1 MKLSGVAISSTEAGT
16 AKGILFALPLRFLQ
30 LPAKLSKIDAMLGG
44 LVLPDEDYRDIPSVA
59 LPENRIFVDVDL
71 LQGGS
76 EFAQQ
81 GCDGG
86 FGFLTK
92 VTSGTRVQGDVAR
105 ATGLEPRVFGRVVRA
120 HGCGLEYFMNG
131 PELE

>member
-1 MKLSGVAISSTEAGT
+1 MCFRFPTKTENKSLKLSGVATSSIEAGI
-16 AKGILFALPLRFLQ
+16 AKGILCPLSLGFLQ
-30 LPAKLSKIDAMLGG
+30 LPAKLSKIDAMLRG
-44 LVLPDEDYRDIPSVA
+44 LVLADENYRDIPSIA
-59 LPENRIFVDVDL
+59 LPENRIFVNVDL

-92 VTSGTRVQGDVAR
+92 VTSRSRVQSDVSR
-105 ATGLEPRVFGRVVRA
+105 ATGHKPRVFGRVVGA
-120 HGCGLEYFMNG
+120 HG
-131 PELE
+131 